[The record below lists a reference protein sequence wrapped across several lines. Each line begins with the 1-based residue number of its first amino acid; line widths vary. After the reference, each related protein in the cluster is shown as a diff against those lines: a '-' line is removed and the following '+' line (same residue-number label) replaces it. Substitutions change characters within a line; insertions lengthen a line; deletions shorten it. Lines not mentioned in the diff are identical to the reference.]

1 MKYLLTLFLILGISF
16 SMSADDQDVE
26 HTHENDYEDGCDNDI
41 DDDMDG
47 DVDGDD
53 DDCAVAVVVA
63 DSGDGFLGGDI
74 SSYLV
79 WGIGVALLNSDL
91 GSDSG
96 TATN

>member
-1 MKYLLTLFLILGISF
+1 MKYLLTLFLILGITF

-26 HTHENDYEDGCDNDI
+26 HTHENDYEDGCVNDI

-47 DVDGDD
+47 NVDGND
-53 DDCAVAVVVA
+53 DDCVVVIA

-74 SSYLV
+74 SAYLV

>member
-26 HTHENDYEDGCDNDI
+26 HTHENDYEDGCVNDI

-47 DVDGDD
+47 DVDGND
-53 DDCAVAVVVA
+53 DDCVVVID
-63 DSGDGFLGGDI
+63 DSGDGFLAGDI
-74 SSYLV
+74 SAYLV
-79 WGIGVALLNSDL
+79 WGVGVALLSSDL

-96 TATN
+96 TATTN

>member
-1 MKYLLTLFLILGISF
+1 
-16 SMSADDQDVE
+16 MSADDQDVE
-26 HTHENDYEDGCDNDI
+26 HTHENDYEDGCVNDI

-47 DVDGDD
+47 NVDGDD
-53 DDCAVAVVVA
+53 DDCVVVIT

-91 GSDSG
+91 DSDSG